1 MAKVALLVP
10 YQEMCKLAQPII
22 NQYTNITVMSLEYIQ
37 TAEVEA
43 RVRELEEQGCELI
56 IARGV
61 HARIVKHSVKVP
73 LVEIRVTAQELGMV
87 MLDIKRE
94 LGEEYPRIGLLGFD
108 NMFCDTKP
116 FNALFG
122 IDLHTYLVDRGDELA
137 PAVDQ
142 AVREGCQAVVGGD
155 IVCAYAKAIGLP
167 NRFIPA
173 GLESL
178 QTAME
183 TASRVCYAIDL
194 ERHNT
199 AEMDTM
205 LNYTFTGIMRAD
217 REGTI
222 LRVNRTGCDLLGLA
236 ADKIAGHKVTEV
248 LPGLTEK
255 TLEDVLERGEE
266 VYASLLDVQHHSVV
280 VNLAPVQVDGET
292 DGAIITFQ
300 EGQRV
305 IEMNSHLRQE
315 LYQQGYIARYK
326 FGKIISKSR
335 EAQALERL
343 AKRISKYDAP
353 ILLTGETGSG
363 KKTLAQCIH
372 NESLQRRNAYIWAD
386 CSAWSSETL
395 DTMLFG
401 NHTTRKD
408 TPACMAELAQD
419 GTLFL
424 GHVEVLTPELQ
435 YKLYN
440 LIRGHFLH
448 NGSNRPT
455 SAKVRVIASTE
466 ANLAAWV
473 EDGKFRSDLYYT
485 LSALSLE
492 VPPLRQRREDIP
504 GLAEVY
510 IKEWQRKYKRYVHL
524 TQDALKFMQDY
535 SWPGNLEQLNN
546 VCERI
551 VLMTEKR
558 DVNELFVRKQLE
570 QIAPKHL
577 RDSEKIVLYKDPK
590 AVELAELLR
599 KHNGNRAA
607 AATDLGISKTT
618 LWRYIKKYGIEKDFT
633 V

>member
-1 MAKVALLVP
+1 MAKVAVLVP
-10 YQEMCKLAQPII
+10 YQEICELARPIA
-22 NQYTNITVMSLEYIQ
+22 NQYTNMTVMSLEYIQ
-37 TAEVEA
+37 TSKVEA

-61 HARIVKHSVKVP
+61 HARIIKRSVRVP
-73 LVEIRVTAQELGMV
+73 LIEIRVTAQELGMV
-87 MLDIKRE
+87 VQEIKRE
-94 LGEEYPRIGLLGFD
+94 LGGGRPQIGLLGFD

-122 IDLHTYLVDRGDELA
+122 IDLHTYLVDRDDELA
-137 PAVDQ
+137 PAVEL

-155 IVCAYAKAIGLP
+155 IVCAYAQAMGLP
-167 NRFIPA
+167 SRFIPT

-194 ERHNT
+194 ERHNSV
-199 AEMDTM
+199 EMDTM
-205 LNYTFTGIMRAD
+205 LNYTFSGIMRAD

-222 LRVNRTGCDLLGLA
+222 LRVNRAGCDLLGLT
-236 ADKIAGHKVTEV
+236 ADKITGRRAVEV
-248 LPGLTEK
+248 LPGLTK
-255 TLEDVLERGEE
+255 KMLKDVLELGEE
-266 VYASLLDVQHHSVV
+266 VYASLLDIQHRSVV
-280 VNLAPVQVDGET
+280 VNLAPVCIDGEM

-300 EGQRV
+300 EGQR
-305 IEMNSHLRQE
+305 IFEMNSQLRQE

-326 FGKIISKSR
+326 FGKTVSKSK
-335 EAQALERL
+335 ESQALERL
-343 AKRISKYDAP
+343 AKRIAKYDAP
-353 ILLTGETGSG
+353 ILLAGETGSG
-363 KKTLAQCIH
+363 KEIMAQCIH
-372 NESLQRRNAYIWAD
+372 NESLQRRSAYVWVD
-386 CSAWSSETL
+386 CSAWEPETL

-401 NHTTRKD
+401 NQTTRKD

-419 GTLFL
+419 GTLYL
-424 GHVEVLTPELQ
+424 DHVEVLTPELQ

-440 LIRGHFLH
+440 LIRGHLLH

-455 SAKVRVIASTE
+455 SAKVRVIASTDV
-466 ANLAAWV
+466 NLAVWV

-492 VPPLRQRREDIP
+492 VPPLRKRREDIP
-504 GLAEVY
+504 SLAEAY

-524 TQDALKFMQDY
+524 TQDALKFMQSY
-535 SWPGNLEQLNN
+535 NWPGNLDQLNN

-551 VLMTEKR
+551 VLLTEKR
-558 DVNELFVRKQLE
+558 DVNEVFVRKQLE
-570 QIAPKHL
+570 QVAPKHL
-577 RDSEKIVLYKDPK
+577 RGSEKIVLYKDPK

-607 AATDLGISKTT
+607 AAADLGISKTT
-618 LWRYIKKYGIEKDFT
+618 LWRYIKKYGVEKDFT